1 MTIAYIT
8 HPDCLLHQ
16 MGEGHPEGSN
26 RLNAIEDQL
35 IATGIFDLLQHH
47 EAPLATVKQLERV
60 HEPNYIKEVLSFEQK
75 KQSTYLDPDTM
86 VTPQTPKAALRAAGA
101 LILATDLVLQ
111 GKTRQAY
118 CNVRPPGHHALFNQ
132 AMGFCFFNNVAVGVA
147 HAIAKYNIKRI
158 AIVDFDVHH
167 GNGTEAIFT
176 KEPRVML
183 CSTFQHP
190 FYPFSGATSGNDRMI
205 NVPLAAGTSSN
216 QYREAVLSKW
226 LPALHKFK
234 PELIFFSAGFDAHH
248 EDHMAMLNLTDKDYS
263 WITREILLIA
273 DKYAE
278 GRVVSTLEGGY
289 HLPSLARSV
298 LNHLRILMR
307 IE

>member
-1 MTIAYIT
+1 MTIAYIS

-16 MGEGHPEGSN
+16 MGEGHPEKPN

-35 IATGIFDLLQHH
+35 IASGIFDLLQHH
-47 EAPLATVKQLERV
+47 QAPLATVRQLERV
-60 HEPNYIKEVLSFEQK
+60 HDSKYIEEVLSFEHK
-75 KQSTYLDPDTM
+75 NKSAYLDPDTM
-86 VTPQTPKAALRAAGA
+86 ITPQTPKAALRSAGA
-101 LILATDLVLQ
+101 LILATDLVLK
-111 GKTRQAY
+111 GKIRQAY
-118 CNVRPPGHHALFNQ
+118 CNVRPPGHHALPSQ
-132 AMGFCFFNNVAVGVA
+132 AMGFCFFNNVAVGAA
-147 HAIAKYNIKRI
+147 HAIAEYGIKRI
-158 AIVDFDVHH
+158 AIIDFDVHH
-167 GNGTEAIFT
+167 GNGTETMFT
-176 KEPRVML
+176 HEPRVML

-190 FYPFSGATSGNDRMI
+190 FYPFSGASSGNEHII
-205 NVPLAAGTSSN
+205 NTPLSAGTSGDK
-216 QYREAVLSKW
+216 YRETILSVW

-234 PELIFFSAGFDAHH
+234 PELIFFSAGFDAHQ
-248 EDHMAMLNLTDKDYS
+248 EDHMSMLNLTDKDYS